1 MQCTIVL
8 EQECKRHGHHTV
20 KTVGLANLKR
30 EQREVILLAEKDI
43 FVALPTVTGR
53 RVPSEFVGELE

>member
-1 MQCTIVL
+1 M
-8 EQECKRHGHHTV
+8 

-43 FVALPTVTGR
+43 FVALLTVTGR
-53 RVPSEFVGELE
+53 GVPSEFVGELELRCGCLEWYEEGG